1 MSIFYPVN
9 FSSTNESSAPY
20 QDAVHN
26 VCQFWP
32 LIAGIL
38 MVKYTMSKK
47 TLKQTN
53 PYLQD
58 PELARE
64 LIYQSVSSS
73 TAVEGVLTDYL
84 KLSESAEKK
93 LKEVIAV
100 HESTASY
107 E

>member
-1 MSIFYPVN
+1 MLK
-9 FSSTNESSAPY
+9 
-20 QDAVHN
+20 
-26 VCQFWP
+26 C
-32 LIAGIL
+32 
-38 MVKYTMSKK
+38 TMSKK

-73 TAVEGVLTDYL
+73 TAIEGVLTDYPR
-84 KLSESAEKK
+84 LSESAEKK

-100 HESTASY
+100 QEFSAFFRISFSIS
-107 E
+107 